1 MTNDNQEVF
10 MQFAHEVS
18 GCAGDLNSLRD
29 ALAGVAYCYHIS
41 AVEAEIM
48 TPSGNDGSQ
57 NTEEFT
63 IFIRENVS
71 PVGEPAKYIF
81 DQDYNGKAVLYVYA
95 DDHPFTDSEKTD
107 LEMFALVCSFVLE
120 KRKIYGC

>member
-1 MTNDNQEVF
+1 MTKDNQELF
-10 MQFAHEVS
+10 LQFAHEVS
-18 GCAGDLNSLRD
+18 DCAGDLNRLRE

-48 TPSGNDGSQ
+48 TPTGGDGAQ
-57 NTEEFT
+57 NTEKLT
-63 IFIRENVS
+63 LFIREDAS

-81 DQDYNGKAVLYVYA
+81 DQDYNGKAVIYAYA
-95 DDHPFTDSEKTD
+95 DDYPFADSEKAD
-107 LEMFALVCSFVLE
+107 LEMFAAICSFVLE